1 MVVVKPRGELMCVPD
16 RRKSASVPVHTR
28 EYITVAIIPCQ
39 VDVERRNRDV
49 LRMFA
54 EYLKVT
60 GVFSK

>member
-1 MVVVKPRGELMCVPD
+1 MCVPD